1 MNLLDVLAAGVSGA
15 ENGTAT
21 ITKRG
26 TGTAAT
32 YYLDFEG
39 TAAIATGAALDL
51 DENGRVLAYVN
62 ELVDVAVADADG
74 TEILTFTAGSAS
86 GAIEYQGQSF
96 TGTSYSTGAAAAGN
110 PTNVQAILDLWLT
123 NSGAVDWKVLVGSTP
138 TKLST
143 ALTGVSGMFFNVK
156 DPTYGAM
163 GDNVSN
169 DAAAIGAAITAAAT
183 NGGIVFFPPGTY
195 RCTTGL
201 SLSKKVSILGC
212 GPESSIITMDHA
224 SNSLITTE
232 GTSNVDHQFIE
243 GVQLKASQANSGNPL
258 AITAQSLILA
268 KNVYLGGSNNTGN
281 LCSVAAGG
289 GVSGTRLTM
298 EDCSFH
304 PGASTNSA
312 LAMASGAHRVRLN
325 RCKFV
330 VPASY
335 TPTNGGMVYGQA
347 IDFDNCYFDNS
358 ACTAGTY
365 SCFKV
370 NSTSFAATMMQTTFT
385 NGSGATVTCIELG
398 TYASGSEFYESGST
412 FGTTVTAYSY
422 TVAAASVGATVKLV
436 TREFRVTHFT
446 QNASS
451 PAFPTDQFGII
462 FVTRTNTTGQAFPG
476 VMVPEG
482 ATGSIWVYAT
492 AGDVGVV
499 PDAPFS
505 PETSKTII
513 NNTVELWHYQGLIY
527 NSTVWLRVTAA
538 PFP

>member
-21 ITKRG
+21 IFKRG

-39 TAAIATGAALDL
+39 TAAVATGAALDL

-62 ELVDVAVADADG
+62 ELVDVIVADSNG
-74 TEILTFTAGSAS
+74 TEILDFTAGSAS
-86 GAIEYQGQSF
+86 GALEYQGQSF
-96 TGTSYSTGAAAAGN
+96 TGSSYSTSALAAGN
-110 PTNVQAILDLWLT
+110 PTNLQAIMDLWLT
-123 NSGAVDWKVLVGSTP
+123 NSGAIDWKASVGGTA

-143 ALTGVSGMFFNVK
+143 ALSAVSGMFFNVK
-156 DPTYGAM
+156 DPTYGAV

-169 DAAAIGAAITAAAT
+169 DAPAIGAAITAAAT
-183 NGGIVFFPPGTY
+183 NGGIVFIPPGTY

-201 SLSKKVSILGC
+201 TLNKKVSMLGC
-212 GPESSIITMDHA
+212 GPNASIITMDHA

-232 GTSNVDHQFIE
+232 GANSFDSQFID

-258 AITAQSLILA
+258 SITAQTLLVV
-268 KNVYLGGSNNTGN
+268 KNVYLGGANNTGV

-289 GVSGTRLTM
+289 GVAATRLAM
-298 EDCSFH
+298 DDCSFH

-312 LAMASGAHRVRLN
+312 FSMATGAHRIRLS

-330 VPASY
+330 APATYS
-335 TPTNGGMVYGQA
+335 PANGFIYGQQ
-347 IDFDNCYFDNS
+347 IDMVNCYFDNS
-358 ACTAGTY
+358 ACTSGTY

-370 NSTSFAATMMQTTFT
+370 NSTAFTGNMVNTVFT
-385 NGSGATVTCIELG
+385 NGGGATVTCIELG
-398 TYASGSEFYESGST
+398 TYGSGSDFYEAGSN
-412 FGTTVTAYSY
+412 FGSTVTAYSY
-422 TVAAASVGATVKLV
+422 VVNAASLGATVKLL
-436 TREFRVTHFT
+436 TREYRVTHFT

-451 PAFPTDQFGII
+451 PAFPTDQYGII

-482 ATGSIWVYAT
+482 AKGTVWVYAT
-492 AGDVGVV
+492 AGDVGVL

-505 PETSKTII
+505 PETSKTIV
-513 NNTVELWHYQGLIY
+513 NNTVCMWPYQGIIY
-527 NSTVWLRVTAA
+527 NSTVFLRVTAA